1 MFSSE
6 HNKLDMFEA
15 MQGGK
20 VVLVNTSKAL
30 LKTDASALFGRLPS
44 SAMRASGLSASACT
58 GPCGDAPKAARNQ
71 EQRTLILECSHPK
84 SVLAPF
90 DLSGRFESC
99 GGAFCRNR
107 AL

>member
-20 VVLVNTSKAL
+20 VVLVLRPPAVLS
-30 LKTDASALFGRLPS
+30 DARFGII
-44 SAMRASGLSASACT
+44 GLGVHD

-84 SVLAPF
+84 WYWPLLTSVAVLNLAVARF
-90 DLSGRFESC
+90 AEIGRCEQSYTDA
-99 GGAFCRNR
+99 GA
-107 AL
+107 